1 MICSLFF
8 FLPSLPLTDKTQHW
22 TCELQRQL
30 AVKRGDR
37 MLVNFPHCICFPVQA
52 ILRKVYI

>member
-1 MICSLFF
+1 MHFIFISSF
-8 FLPSLPLTDKTQHW
+8 PRLTKPKHW

-37 MLVNFPHCICFPVQA
+37 MLVNFPQSIGAATASLSVQTDR
-52 ILRKVYI
+52 L